1 MTGYMNSANDRD
13 YFVLDA
19 VPGSIYDIQLSG
31 VKGINCSIV
40 IWKGYDEPKL
50 VKWIDD
56 NRKSSPERFANLSAT
71 GGTYYI
77 EILESDRDP
86 KKENRET
93 PYELRVK
100 AREAISE
107 ETEPND
113 SKEEA
118 VPLTPDREVT
128 GFFSPAYN
136 RGNENKDNLHREED
150 WYMFEANLAS
160 DSPAL
165 ADATLSGVYGVNSV
179 LSLYDDDGDEIEVS
193 DNGGVGEPESISGAG
208 IQKPGRYY
216 LFVASKGYASNND
229 EPYTLK
235 VSLREHDPGTEMEK
249 NDDFDSANTIVNNVI
264 TGAIN
269 SRDDQ
274 DVYLYQVSGST
285 LYRIELRPSE
295 TMDAMLAI
303 YRGDKEKII
312 DINNGGRGKK
322 EAYPNFFTDANFNI
336 VVASKSSA
344 GTPGEEYVLSVTPF
358 MNTDNQESE
367 PNNELSQSNRI
378 PGTVMKGFTS
388 YKGDKDFF
396 LLSYKSRVKE
406 KFEIKGVKGGQIRV
420 SITDPLGY
428 ITKSVD
434 VRGERTVTF
443 SEMIDKKGY
452 CIVESVAENYDNP
465 YTIILGGG
473 P

>member
-1 MTGYMNSANDRD
+1 MTSGAEGYKCFRCSKFYLTTVKSRRITGVVFIPVTVMRIITTTIILILLAICSSCSRKGQEEKEPNNSFAESNAVVPDTAMTGYMNSANDRD

-118 VPLTPDREVT
+118 GPLTPDREVT

-165 ADATLSGVYGVNSV
+165 ADATLS
-179 LSLYDDDGDEIEVS
+179 
-193 DNGGVGEPESISGAG
+193 
-208 IQKPGRYY
+208 R
-216 LFVASKGYASNND
+216 
-229 EPYTLK
+229 
-235 VSLREHDPGTEMEK
+235 
-249 NDDFDSANTIVNNVI
+249 
-264 TGAIN
+264 
-269 SRDDQ
+269 
-274 DVYLYQVSGST
+274 
-285 LYRIELRPSE
+285 
-295 TMDAMLAI
+295 
-303 YRGDKEKII
+303 
-312 DINNGGRGKK
+312 
-322 EAYPNFFTDANFNI
+322 
-336 VVASKSSA
+336 
-344 GTPGEEYVLSVTPF
+344 
-358 MNTDNQESE
+358 
-367 PNNELSQSNRI
+367 
-378 PGTVMKGFTS
+378 
-388 YKGDKDFF
+388 
-396 LLSYKSRVKE
+396 
-406 KFEIKGVKGGQIRV
+406 
-420 SITDPLGY
+420 
-428 ITKSVD
+428 
-434 VRGERTVTF
+434 
-443 SEMIDKKGY
+443 
-452 CIVESVAENYDNP
+452 
-465 YTIILGGG
+465 
-473 P
+473 